1 MKYINREYGFEGR
14 PPFFKGYFEKK
25 SKGPAAE
32 NFRYPEKPCSGF
44 GLDASSPNGVLLAGT
59 LGTVWG
65 ARIAY
70 QKLGKW
76 VESADFLAN
85 PGNFFAADKNGKF
98 AYFHHGDITASII
111 NYSSSKLV
119 LVVSG
124 MTKVKVRID
133 FFPLYPSKA
142 EMRTEENT
150 VRGVAHERA
159 VVQGL
164 TKLTDND
171 MIIKDRY
178 EVEFEESAARKEY
191 FMAKGYLSPLSVS
204 QDANTVS
211 YEYYLDTQI
220 SRIMLFLAVGDQSIF
235 DNVPSVEELNE
246 GTSKAELLFT
256 AERVAGSGVLGE
268 NISNAIS
275 NSVWHKIYDPYLN
288 YPVLVEDREKCH
300 KLFSYD
306 STQAAIGALIYTL
319 MGEYESAFKQLKI
332 CINDKMLGA
341 LAAWVLFCRTRNK
354 NIITEFLPRAGETF
368 PLDGKLVEA
377 DKMTLNEIAYKQTD
391 SPFKDIASGAVYS
404 LDMNC
409 YKLLTLDILSNMC
422 EISGNKAAEKL
433 RQAQKNLKYEINK
446 TLFNEKLGLYMDRY
460 LSGEFVPLY
469 GANSFLPLIAGAVD
483 DVGRLEKI
491 MLNLKDP
498 KKFGGDYMVATLA
511 KCHPLYGK
519 KAVSASGQEIP
530 PYENYRG
537 MISPAMNFLIY
548 FGLKRYGVSEIQ
560 GKLASSSA
568 KQYVDILKKFGMTP
582 DYYLPVKK
590 QIGRNIV
597 PHSLSGN
604 LMGFIGMTEML
615 DVEYFRE
622 DLRPSLSFGTL
633 VEGDH
638 RLANVDMLGRSFS
651 ITIAD
656 QETCLFMDGE
666 EIFKGSGSKFIVRH
680 FIENDCGAE
689 FVIYTSTE
697 LTIKMSLPFF
707 LKDSPRDF
715 TFNLQKGKYKVIIDK
730 NNQVLSTKLKFNI

>member
-25 SKGPAAE
+25 SKGPSVE
-32 NFRYPEKPCSGF
+32 NFRYPEKPCAGF
-44 GLDASSPNGVLLAGT
+44 GLDAASPNGVLLAGT

-65 ARIAY
+65 AKIAY

-76 VESADFLAN
+76 VESEDFFAS
-85 PGNFFAADKNGKF
+85 PGNFFAADKAGKF
-98 AYFHHGDITASII
+98 AYFHHGDITASIV

-133 FFPLYPSKA
+133 FFPLYPSNA
-142 EMRTEENT
+142 DMRTEGNT
-150 VRGVAHERA
+150 VKGLAPERA
-159 VVQGL
+159 VVQGN

-171 MIIKDRY
+171 MIIKNRY
-178 EVEFEESAARKEY
+178 EVEFEEGSSRKEY
-191 FMAKGYLSPLSVS
+191 FMAKGYLEPLSVT
-204 QDANTVS
+204 QNANTVS
-211 YEYYLDTQI
+211 FEYYLDTQT
-220 SRIMLFLAVGDQSIF
+220 SRIMLFLAVGDEGIFEDIPSI
-235 DNVPSVEELNE
+235 EELND
-246 GTSKAELLFT
+246 GTSKAEVLFT
-256 AERVAGSGVLGE
+256 ADRIAGSGTLGD

-288 YPVLVEDREKCH
+288 YPLLVEDREKCH

-306 STQAAIGALIYTL
+306 STKSAIGALIFTL
-319 MGEYESAFKQLKI
+319 TGEYDSAFKQLKV
-332 CINDKMLGA
+332 CINDKILGA
-341 LAAWVLFCRTRNK
+341 LTAWMLFCRTRNRD
-354 NIITEFLPRAGETF
+354 IITEFLPQIGETF
-368 PLDGKLVEA
+368 QLDGKLVEA
-377 DKMTLNEIAYKQTD
+377 DKMTLNEIAYKQYD

-404 LDMNC
+404 LDMSC
-409 YKLLTLDILSNMC
+409 YKLLTLDILASMC

-433 RQAQKNLKYEINK
+433 RQAQKNLKNEINK

-469 GANSFLPLIAGAVD
+469 GANSFLPLVAGAVQ
-483 DVGRLEKI
+483 DVDRLEKI
-491 MLNLKDP
+491 MLSLKDP
-498 KKFGGDYMVATLA
+498 EKFGGDYMVATLA
-511 KCHPLYGK
+511 KRHPLYGK
-519 KAVSASGQEIP
+519 KAVNASGQEIP

-537 MISPAMNFLIY
+537 MISPLLNFLIY

-560 GKLASSSA
+560 GKLACSSA
-568 KQYVDILKKFGMTP
+568 KQYGDILKKFGMTP
-582 DYYLPVKK
+582 DYYIPVKK
-590 QIGRNIV
+590 QLGRNV
-597 PHSLSGN
+597 VAHSLSGN
-604 LMGFIGMTEML
+604 LMSFMGMMEML

-638 RLANVDMLGRSFS
+638 RLANVEMFGRSFS

-666 EIFKGSGSKFIVRH
+666 EVFKGSGSKFIVRN
-680 FIENDCGAE
+680 FVENERGAE
-689 FVIYTSTE
+689 FIIYTSSE

-730 NNQVLSTKLKFNI
+730 NNQVLPTKLKFNI